1 MRYTSQN
8 LARKLQKSIEMDP
21 ENADKIIDWFIS
33 FCREKN
39 LVYLLPNVLKYLERE
54 IPKEEERKTLIIR
67 SKNDL
72 SAETIRKIKKI
83 SDFREKEHKV
93 KPVKDHVI
101 LGGFIAHYQDKVF
114 DASVNNNLSLL
125 KNKLINE

>member
-8 LARKLQKSIEMDP
+8 LAKKLQKWAAAEPKNVD
-21 ENADKIIDWFIS
+21 EAVDRFVS

-39 LVYLLPNVLKYLERE
+39 LIYLLPNVLKYLEKE
-54 IPKEEERKTLIIR
+54 IPKEEKKMTLIIR
-67 SKNDL
+67 SKDDL

-83 SDFREKEHKV
+83 SNFQEKEYKV
-93 KPVKDHVI
+93 KAVEDGGI
-101 LGGFIAHYQDKVF
+101 LGGFIAYYQDKVF